1 MTRHQEGARLV
12 PSVNRPMRLVAT
24 MSAAVLLLL
33 AGCSSNQ
40 PVSAGDLTGVTW
52 VLDRE
57 SIRGLVHGVPADAR
71 IDLVFDGSL
80 VSGHAA
86 CNSYSGGYQADH
98 AAGTLAFSDLRSTQM
113 ACDATLMELESAYL
127 AALSNF
133 TSYLVVGDQLELVLI
148 GGNKSFTLAPETP

>member
-1 MTRHQEGARLV
+1 MLRQVRF
-12 PSVNRPMRLVAT
+12 VAA

-33 AGCSSNQ
+33 AGCSSHSS
-40 PVSAGDLTGVTW
+40 PSPGDLTGVTW

-57 SIRGLVHGVPADAR
+57 SMRGLVHQVPADAR
-71 IDLVFDGSL
+71 IDIVFDGSQ

-98 AAGTLAFSDLRSTQM
+98 AAGTLAFSELGSTQM
-113 ACDATLMELESAYL
+113 ACDPTLIQLQSAYL

-133 TSYLVVGDQLELVLI
+133 TSYQVVGDQFDLVLI
-148 GGNKSFTLAPETP
+148 GGNKAFTFTPETD